1 MQNTVENFNDDV
13 IKEMEEDL
21 KTYQENI
28 IMPKNIMM
36 KFRIAIYEIRRLKEE
51 VSRLNA
57 KLNSQE

>member
-1 MQNTVENFNDDV
+1 MQNTVENFNDGV

-51 VSRLNA
+51 VRRLNA